1 MQSKGLY
8 MAKSAKLGGAG
19 KKPPTARKA
28 RPAKTPEFD
37 DEGERITYPA
47 VKAAISEI
55 LKRVRV
61 DRRWDI
67 PYLAGYS
74 RAGRTIFI
82 DRNLP
87 KTFAYRGRRVRIDPF
102 LVLHEAVEIAMLD
115 KLDIRYDHAH
125 QIALLVERSAVQEA
139 GVEWAPYHE
148 FILRHFRRV
157 AGKRL
162 TRVPRNLNLSPYLD
176 EEDLSL
182 LHEMLPLMFKKWRKE
197 AGRQ

>member
-1 MQSKGLY
+1 
-8 MAKSAKLGGAG
+8 MAKIAKPRGAG
-19 KKPPTARKA
+19 RKRARVRKA
-28 RPAKTPEFD
+28 PPAKTPEFD

-47 VKAAISEI
+47 VKAAIAEI

-67 PYLAGYS
+67 PYIAGYS

-87 KTFAYRGRRVRIDPF
+87 KTFAYRGRRVKIDPF

-139 GVEWAPYHE
+139 GIEWAPYHD

-157 AGKRL
+157 AAKRL
-162 TRVPRNLNLSPYLD
+162 DRVPRNLNLSPYLD

-182 LHEMLPLMFKKWRKE
+182 LHEMLPLMFEKWKLEGTR
-197 AGRQ
+197 R

>member
-1 MQSKGLY
+1 
-8 MAKSAKLGGAG
+8 MAKSAKMSGVG
-19 KKPPTARKA
+19 KKQPPASKVRSA
-28 RPAKTPEFD
+28 AIPGFD
-37 DEGERITYPA
+37 EEGENITYPA
-47 VKAAISEI
+47 VKSAINAI

-87 KTFAYRGRRVRIDPF
+87 KTFAYRGRRVKIDPF
-102 LVLHEAVEIAMLD
+102 LVLHEAVEIALLD

-148 FILRHFRRV
+148 FMLKHIRRV

-162 TRVPRNLNLSPYLD
+162 DRVPRNLNLTPYLD

-182 LHEMLPLMFKKWRKE
+182 LHEMLPLMFKKWPKE
-197 AGRQ
+197 GGKR